1 MKLRIEV
8 TSLVYVKM
16 FIMRVLN
23 NSFTNLGV
31 DINNYYINID
41 YYTNQCIIL
50 QIGEF
55 KLMFIEKGFNP
66 LKLDLEN
73 LGQDYI
79 LMKVKNTQ
87 DFIYNDLFNNIFDK
101 DNRTTKRGI

>member
-8 TSLVYVKM
+8 TSLVYVKL
-16 FIMRVLN
+16 FIMRILN
-23 NSFTNLGV
+23 SSFENLG
-31 DINNYYINID
+31 INTKDFYINID
-41 YYTNQCIIL
+41 YYTNECILI
-50 QIGEF
+50 QIGDF

-79 LMKVKNTQ
+79 LMKVTNTQ
-87 DFIYNDLFNNIFDK
+87 EFLYNELFNNIFDK
-101 DNRTTKRGI
+101 DNRIKRGA